1 MVAGSSC
8 WVLVYYSI
16 PLGKLVIGGWQL
28 VKRRESEFPPTEEL
42 SEESG
47 IGVPSYRRTKRRE
60 SEFPPTEELRIGNRS
75 SLLQKN

>member
-28 VKRRESEFPPTEEL
+28 VKSRESEFPPTEEL
-42 SEESG
+42 NDLGWQLVKS
-47 IGVPSYRRTKRRE
+47 RE
-60 SEFPPTEELRIGNRS
+60 SEFPPTEELTLVGN
-75 SLLQKN
+75 